1 MKQSLTNRWA
11 SWVSA
16 STGVTG
22 VLTLRTIERTV
33 LPQLRQAGFDVPST
47 RALVSTLE
55 AGLVPVTAND
65 YGFAHILNLV
75 WQPLLRYIEGLA
87 AGEEPTWTKALAVN
101 QAALHLEME
110 GIVLAAATPQAMDEW
125 TELIAATLVQLAGV
139 EVPRRLITTVV
150 SGVAPLPLAP
160 TPAMAMSLLRSG
172 LAEKLLG
179 PTLAMQVNRR
189 ILAKVAD
196 LDVPLLPD
204 ADVSLGVKKD
214 CVATLEQLHCEP
226 LEDEAPE
233 NSRPAKRMRKDKG
246 GMQGRTTALTQQV
259 IFALDNRV
267 PFSRVSDTVCGAEE
281 LIADLSGTSASSRE
295 PRAEELLVGRW
306 ALMRHMLVLDGAIDR
321 CTSERLFRMREEGTF
336 AGVALAT
343 DESPPSQPRFRG
355 LRFQI
360 SVMYL
365 GSFVPRA
372 NWEGLMTPPI
382 LCTSMLGDIMHC
394 PGKKGTDV
402 SRVVEKQLARV
413 GLNPYDVVAGTGDGG
428 GENEGHTGLHS
439 HFEDLN
445 PGYVRRRC
453 LPHIAWRTSDMA
465 IRSSRLDYKA
475 LAAYFVDGITWS
487 RLRQI
492 ATTSQGEGG
501 LQLFRDGSTRCKE
514 VFGKSPSAI
523 ILTRPETDLKFLRL
537 LNGKEHTLHRLA
549 TKDLEQRS
557 LGADTAAAIQ
567 NLGDITQR
575 IRRALLCE
583 ILERCMFLL
592 YWSAKNP
599 MVAEASSLEDLLGK
613 ASSTI
618 LDLSVTQEVLDRFA
632 ANELMHQP
640 KTWVHLA
647 VFTVVGDETQV
658 GCRLEDAFK
667 FHRDVTDKASAH
679 LTLLAENT
687 LRTPW
692 LAAKLLSTD
701 PPAAKEAA
709 VALATHISTARPAN
723 RTQFEGHVFGT
734 QELWD
739 NLVAFS
745 TATPPIL
752 LWHGH
757 GKYEA
762 LFRFLAPRFLLAPDH
777 VLDAERVHA
786 RWQWSCTIKRGL
798 KLHSLNAFL
807 RLVHFQENNQV
818 LPPHEDLFPHVVA
831 ERAEHKVNLEAIEA
845 DGEVALGWRS
855 TALKTRQET
864 GTVFILHVC
873 SC

>member
-1 MKQSLTNRWA
+1 
-11 SWVSA
+11 
-16 STGVTG
+16 
-22 VLTLRTIERTV
+22 
-33 LPQLRQAGFDVPST
+33 
-47 RALVSTLE
+47 
-55 AGLVPVTAND
+55 
-65 YGFAHILNLV
+65 
-75 WQPLLRYIEGLA
+75 
-87 AGEEPTWTKALAVN
+87 
-101 QAALHLEME
+101 
-110 GIVLAAATPQAMDEW
+110 
-125 TELIAATLVQLAGV
+125 
-139 EVPRRLITTVV
+139 
-150 SGVAPLPLAP
+150 
-160 TPAMAMSLLRSG
+160 
-172 LAEKLLG
+172 
-179 PTLAMQVNRR
+179 
-189 ILAKVAD
+189 
-196 LDVPLLPD
+196 
-204 ADVSLGVKKD
+204 
-214 CVATLEQLHCEP
+214 
-226 LEDEAPE
+226 
-233 NSRPAKRMRKDKG
+233 
-246 GMQGRTTALTQQV
+246 
-259 IFALDNRV
+259 
-267 PFSRVSDTVCGAEE
+267 
-281 LIADLSGTSASSRE
+281 
-295 PRAEELLVGRW
+295 
-306 ALMRHMLVLDGAIDR
+306 
-321 CTSERLFRMREEGTF
+321 
-336 AGVALAT
+336 
-343 DESPPSQPRFRG
+343 
-355 LRFQI
+355 
-360 SVMYL
+360 
-365 GSFVPRA
+365 
-372 NWEGLMTPPI
+372 
-382 LCTSMLGDIMHC
+382 
-394 PGKKGTDV
+394 
-402 SRVVEKQLARV
+402 
-413 GLNPYDVVAGTGDGG
+413 
-428 GENEGHTGLHS
+428 
-439 HFEDLN
+439 
-445 PGYVRRRC
+445 
-453 LPHIAWRTSDMA
+453 
-465 IRSSRLDYKA
+465 
-475 LAAYFVDGITWS
+475 
-487 RLRQI
+487 
-492 ATTSQGEGG
+492 
-501 LQLFRDGSTRCKE
+501 
-514 VFGKSPSAI
+514 
-523 ILTRPETDLKFLRL
+523 
-537 LNGKEHTLHRLA
+537 
-549 TKDLEQRS
+549 
-557 LGADTAAAIQ
+557 
-567 NLGDITQR
+567 
-575 IRRALLCE
+575 
-583 ILERCMFLL
+583 MFLL

-786 RWQWSCTIKRGL
+786 RWQWSCTLKRGL

-864 GTVFILHVC
+864 GIGFLLHLF